1 MNEILA
7 GIYGTGG
14 FEKTASVSGEGE
26 MTLSDLALMLT
37 VEQHDEGTDLEK
49 VASVHNEVLDNL
61 VAFDRAGRAMAHSEF
76 SEIEKAAHEGN
87 TEPIE
92 AFFADIVEEDGEDAE
107 KQALRQAIEAE
118 LARRHA

>member
-14 FEKTASVSGEGE
+14 FDKTASVSGEGE

-87 TEPIE
+87 MEPLE
-92 AFFADIVEEDGEDAE
+92 AFFADVAEDDEDVER
-107 KQALRQAIEAE
+107 QALRQAIEVE
-118 LARRHA
+118 LSRRHA

>member
-1 MNEILA
+1 MNEVLA

-14 FEKTASVSGEGE
+14 FDKTASVSGEGE

-37 VEQHDEGTDLEK
+37 VDQHEEGTDLEK

-87 TEPIE
+87 AEPIE
-92 AFFADIVEEDGEDAE
+92 AFFADVAEDEEDVE

-118 LARRHA
+118 LSRRHA